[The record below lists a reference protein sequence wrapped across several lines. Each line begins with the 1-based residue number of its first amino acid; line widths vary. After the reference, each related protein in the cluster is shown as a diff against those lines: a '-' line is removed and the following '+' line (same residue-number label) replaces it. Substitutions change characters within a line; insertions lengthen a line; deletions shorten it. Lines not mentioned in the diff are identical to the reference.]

1 MDRYCP
7 TIKRSGSQKLCQHS
21 LNSWTFTW
29 WPSWRVSRRN
39 NWLEMVNTPSQ
50 SLSIK
55 WVNVNVCRSLLGQV
69 PIATG
74 CCVLI
79 ARGLQ
84 TFLPILQEE
93 DGRQLEESETELK
106 PDVLAFDYPGAT
118 TLAIWISS
126 LLIVIDLQNQLSWG
140 HPLVLGITIVG
151 ALAILVFLALETY
164 PGNRE
169 LLIPLRLLRTE
180 VGAFCAGQVSRVL
193 RTIFPHVICFSSH
206 HSRDCLL

>member
-1 MDRYCP
+1 MDRYCR
-7 TIKRSGSQKLCQHS
+7 TIKRSGSQKLCQYS

-39 NWLEMVNTPSQ
+39 DRLEMVNNPS
-50 SLSIK
+50 LPPSIK
-55 WVNVNVCRSLLGQV
+55 WVNVNVCRSFLGQV

-84 TFLPILQEE
+84 TFSPILEEE
-93 DGRQLEESETELK
+93 DEWQLEESETELK
-106 PDVLAFDYPGAT
+106 PDTLAFDYPGAI

-140 HPLVLGITIVG
+140 HPLVLGITIIGVLSI
-151 ALAILVFLALETY
+151 LAFLVLETY
-164 PGNRE
+164 QGNRE
-169 LLIPLRLLRTE
+169 LLIPLRLLKTE

-193 RTIFPHVICFSSH
+193 
-206 HSRDCLL
+206 